1 MKEVLFALLAGG
13 LGVLLLATG
22 YRFARILIPIW
33 AFFAGFAVGAAVFAD
48 ATNAGFIANTLGII
62 TGLIV
67 GLVFALFS
75 YFFYSLAVV
84 LLGATTGYWIG
95 TAFVSWLGFS
105 KGFLSAVVGISLGVV
120 FALLTIGLN
129 VAKYLLIALTSI
141 AGAVAVVGGIFVLFN
156 KIELSAFDYTTA
168 SAAIGNSVLWSIVTF
183 VLIIIGVVVQTITT
197 NEYLLED
204 WTTQYGSP
212 KKEKE
217 EE

>member
-13 LGVLLLATG
+13 IGLLLLSAG

-33 AFFAGFAVGAAVFAD
+33 AFFAGFSVGAAVFAD
-48 ATNAGFIANTLGII
+48 AANAGFVATTLGWVI
-62 TGLIV
+62 GLIV

-95 TAFVSWLGFS
+95 TAFMSWIGFN

-120 FALLTIGLN
+120 FALATIGFN
-129 VAKYLLIALTSI
+129 AAKYLLIVLTSI
-141 AGAVAVVGGIFVLFN
+141 AGSTAIIGGILVLFN

-168 SAAIGNSVLWSIVTF
+168 SNAISNSVLWSIALF
-183 VLIIIGVVVQTITT
+183 VLITIGVVIQTITT
-197 NEYLLED
+197 ADYTLDD
-204 WTTQYGSP
+204 WTTEYGAP
-212 KKEKE
+212 KKQ
-217 EE
+217 

>member
-13 LGVLLLATG
+13 IGLLLLGAG

-48 ATNAGFIANTLGII
+48 AANTGFIATTLGWVI
-62 TGLIV
+62 GLIV

-95 TAFVSWLGFS
+95 TAFMSWIGFN
-105 KGFLSAVVGISLGVV
+105 KGFLSAVVGISLGIV
-120 FALLTIGLN
+120 FALATIGLN

-141 AGAVAVVGGIFVLFN
+141 AGATAIIGGVLVLFN

-168 SAAIGNSVLWSIVTF
+168 SNAISDSVLWSVVLF
-183 VLIIIGVVVQTITT
+183 VLITVGIVVTIV
-197 NEYLLED
+197 
-204 WTTQYGSP
+204 G
-212 KKEKE
+212 
-217 EE
+217 